1 LQGDL
6 TRDALGDVIRQ
17 LYVNR
22 KSGILHLTQDRTSKR
37 IYFRKG
43 SMIFANSDVDNDRLG
58 EFLIRQ
64 QVIDRPAFE
73 RASKVMRES
82 GNRFGRTLVE
92 LGFATP
98 EEMEG
103 KVVEQIQTII
113 YSLFSWPS
121 GEYRFEQHENPVDED
136 IVLNLSTADIILEG
150 TRRMDD
156 VGKVRRA
163 LGDPSRVLQTTED
176 PLLLYQ
182 KMSTLSQSEYF
193 ILSRVDG
200 LSSISDILSISPI
213 GEEQTLRCIYGLVSA
228 GVIEP
233 RGGPSPLEEE
243 AAMAAASIPP
253 ARETPSSAAS
263 PPAAPAYRPP
273 PPSPPPPPPPPRLE
287 IQGPEVQTGTLKTEP
302 PAEPS
307 GPSAEEVAIREDI
320 IEKHASLREATLY
333 DLLGITITAN
343 DQEVKK
349 AYYAMAKKYH
359 PDRHHSPYLRDVHGL
374 LEELFGKITDAY
386 QMLSSPL
393 ERNRYDAKIRAE
405 GPAAVVAAGGTPTS
419 EEANEAARRRAAE
432 ERYKEGKRH
441 FDEMHFF
448 DAIQCLREAVRLF
461 PKKNYHKLLGQA
473 LMKNPKW
480 LREAEEQFRLALK
493 MDQFD
498 AESYM
503 GLGDIYESEGMKS
516 RAQKMYEQAAT
527 YDPENEALQE
537 KLGKRGAQGG
547 ALKKLFGRKKE

>member
-6 TRDALGDVIRQ
+6 TQDALGDVIRK
-17 LYVNR
+17 LYVGR
-22 KSGILHLTQDRTSKR
+22 KSGILHLSQDKTSKR

-43 SMIFANSDVDNDRLG
+43 SMIFANSDVETDRLG

-64 QVIDRPAFE
+64 QVIDREAFE
-73 RASKVMRES
+73 NASRVMRET

-98 EEMEG
+98 EQMEA

-113 YSLFSWPS
+113 YSLFSWRN

-156 VGKVRRA
+156 IDKVRRA
-163 LGDPSRVLQTTED
+163 LGDPTRVLQTTED

-213 GEEQTLRCIYGLVSA
+213 GEEQTMRCIYGLVAA

-233 RGGPSPLEEE
+233 KGGASPLAEEG
-243 AAMAAASIPP
+243 ARPASTAPPPRAAAAS
-253 ARETPSSAAS
+253 TPEQV
-263 PPAAPAYRPP
+263 YRPP
-273 PPSPPPPPPPPRLE
+273 PPSPPPPPPPPRVD
-287 IQGPEVQTGTLKTEP
+287 IPKPEVQAGKP
-302 PAEPS
+302 PVEPS
-307 GPSAEEVAIREDI
+307 GPSPEEVAVREDI
-320 IEKHASLREATLY
+320 IEKHASLREATAY

-343 DQEVKK
+343 DQEIKK

-374 LEELFGKITDAY
+374 LEELFGKITEAY

-405 GPAAVVAAGGTPTS
+405 GPAAVAAVGGTPTS

-448 DAIQCLREAVRLF
+448 DAIQCLREAVRLY
-461 PKKNYHKLLGQA
+461 PRKNYHKLLGQA

-493 MDQFD
+493 LDQFD
-498 AESYM
+498 AECYL
-503 GLGDIYESEGMKS
+503 GLGEIYESEGMS
-516 RAQKMYEQAAT
+516 TRAHKMFEQAAT
-527 YDPENEALQE
+527 YDPENEEVQ
-537 KLGKRGAQGG
+537 KKMGKRGSEGG

>member
-6 TRDALGDVIRQ
+6 TRDALGDVIRK

-22 KSGILHLTQDRTSKR
+22 KSGILHLAQDKTSKR

-43 SMIFANSDVDNDRLG
+43 SMIFANSDVETDRLG

-64 QVIDRPAFE
+64 QLIDREDFE
-73 RASKVMRES
+73 RASKVMRET

-92 LGFATP
+92 LGFATA

-113 YSLFSWPS
+113 YSLFSWLS
-121 GEYRFEQHENPVDED
+121 GEYRFEQHESPVDED

-156 VGKVRRA
+156 MEKVRRA

-200 LSSISDILSISPI
+200 LSSMADILSISPI

-233 RGGPSPLEEE
+233 KGGASPLEEDGAKARTSTPPPRTMAST
-243 AAMAAASIPP
+243 AAPP
-253 ARETPSSAAS
+253 Q
-263 PPAAPAYRPP
+263 AAPAYKPP
-273 PPSPPPPPPPPRLE
+273 PPSPPPPPRVE
-287 IQGPEVQTGTLKTEP
+287 IPKPEVQVGKPKTEP

-307 GPSAEEVAIREDI
+307 GPSLEEIAIREDI
-320 IEKHASLREATLY
+320 IEKHASLREATIY

-343 DQEVKK
+343 DAEVKK

-359 PDRHHSPYLRDVHGL
+359 PDRHHSPYLRGVHGL

-386 QMLSSPL
+386 QILSSPL

-405 GPAAVVAAGGTPTS
+405 GPAAVVAVGGTPTT
-419 EEANEAARRRAAE
+419 EEANEGARRRAAE
-432 ERYKEGKRH
+432 EHYKEGKRH

-448 DAIQCLREAVRLF
+448 DAIQCLREAVRLA
-461 PKKNYHKLLGQA
+461 PKKNYHKLLAQA
-473 LMKNPKW
+473 LMKNPLW

-493 MDQFD
+493 MDRFD
-498 AESYM
+498 AESYV
-503 GLGDIYESEGMKS
+503 GLGDIYESEGMS
-516 RAQKMYEQAAT
+516 TRALKMYEQAAT
-527 YDPENEALQE
+527 YDPENEAVQN
-537 KLGKRGAQGG
+537 KMGKRGSQGG